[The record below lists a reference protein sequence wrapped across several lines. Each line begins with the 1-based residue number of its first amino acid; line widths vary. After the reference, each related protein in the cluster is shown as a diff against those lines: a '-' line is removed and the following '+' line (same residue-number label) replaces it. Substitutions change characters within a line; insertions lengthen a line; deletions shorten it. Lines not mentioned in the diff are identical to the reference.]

1 MELRHL
7 SQTGIM
13 VSWYWHCATVPTVLP
28 LVFLFLACFSRALVV
43 DVLPERHFFRG
54 VRHRVRAILDVL
66 DDEVFVL
73 VIFVFVFKP
82 LLKRDELRENTFTY
96 VFTTPLADSTSILLR
111 LFEKERA
118 L

>member
-1 MELRHL
+1 MTSLGSKIIGISALPMARPPHHGIETL

-54 VRHRVRAILDVL
+54 VRHRVRVILDVL
-66 DDEVFVL
+66 DDVVFVL

-82 LLKRDELRENTFTY
+82 LLIK
-96 VFTTPLADSTSILLR
+96 PMPIP
-111 LFEKERA
+111 FEIP
-118 L
+118 